1 MSQAIPREVISMYK
15 SILVPLDGSG
25 RAEKILPHVVSLAQ
39 CYSASVT
46 FLQVIELTPVLIVD
60 YGLPGGILPEL
71 VEQTKTEAEAYLNS
85 WKDKFTEKD
94 IKSGMRVEQGP
105 IVETVIRVAEE
116 ENADLIAMASHGRTG
131 LSHVFYG
138 SVASGVLSRV
148 DRPLLLVRSRD

>member
-1 MSQAIPREVISMYK
+1 VYK

-39 CYSASVT
+39 CYSAKVT

-71 VEQTKTEAEAYLNS
+71 VEQTKSEAEAYLASWQEKFSKKKIENS
-85 WKDKFTEKD
+85 SR
-94 IKSGMRVEQGP
+94 IEQGS
-105 IVETVIRVAEE
+105 IVETIIRVAEE
-116 ENADLIAMASHGRTG
+116 EDVDLIAMASHGRTG

-138 SVASGVLSRV
+138 SVASGVLHRI
-148 DRPLLLVRSRD
+148 DRPLLLIRARE

>member
-1 MSQAIPREVISMYK
+1 MYE

-39 CYSASVT
+39 CYGAKVT
-46 FLQVIELTPVLIVD
+46 FLQVIELTPMLIVD

-71 VEQTKTEAEAYLNS
+71 VEQTKTEAEAYLIS

-94 IKSGMRVEQGP
+94 IETSVRVEQGP
-105 IVETVIRVAEE
+105 IVESIIKVAEE

-138 SVASGVLSRV
+138 SVASGVLHRA
-148 DRPLLLVRSRD
+148 DRPLLLIRSRDG